1 MSSRRFTPP
10 IYCAKLTV
18 MTYATEVPHSP
29 LHEKL
34 GIEIIQA
41 SSHEVIGTMPVPG
54 NTQPAGV
61 LHGGATAAL
70 VEGLA
75 SIAASMH
82 AQPERIAVGVDLN
95 VTHLRP
101 AISGKVTGKTTP
113 VRLGRRT
120 TVHTVEIYD
129 STGEL
134 IAVGR
139 LTCQLIAPRGQD
151 SLAHDR
157 PRLQER

>member
-1 MSSRRFTPP
+1 
-10 IYCAKLTV
+10 
-18 MTYATEVPHSP
+18 
-29 LHEKL
+29 
-34 GIEIIQA
+34 
-41 SSHEVIGTMPVPG
+41 MPVPG

-151 SLAHDR
+151 SLARDR